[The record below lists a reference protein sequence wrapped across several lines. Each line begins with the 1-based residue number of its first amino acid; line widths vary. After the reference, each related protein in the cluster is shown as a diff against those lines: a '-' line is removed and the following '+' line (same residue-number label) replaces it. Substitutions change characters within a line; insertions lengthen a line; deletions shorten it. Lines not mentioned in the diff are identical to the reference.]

1 MTTKMAIKQ
10 LTAKQEKA
18 VIKYVECGDK
28 SEAYRHAYNT
38 KKMKPETINRKANE
52 LLDNSK
58 ITKRMEELQLEQ
70 RREIEEKQK
79 IKARSKAFVDGR
91 ERSSPTKLIKKDG
104 ELMPEDSL
112 WWYATLFEATGTT
125 DYELGETLINQA
137 VRAKFKWHA
146 DPLVAKNEVL
156 AAMHEIRPQD
166 IMEGM
171 LGAQMVGV
179 HNLAM
184 ECMRHVVIDD
194 QQPEAIY
201 RYAKLAN
208 QFSRTFT
215 AQLDALNKHRGKG
228 QQKVTVEHVHVN
240 EGGQA
245 VVGNINQGGGQNEKK

>member
-1 MTTKMAIKQ
+1 MSKQ
-10 LTAKQEKA
+10 LTTKQEKA
-18 VIKYVECGDK
+18 FIKYVECGDK
-28 SEAYRHAYNT
+28 LEAYRYAYNT

-52 LLDNSK
+52 LLNNDK
-58 ITKRMEELQLEQ
+58 ITERMKELQLKQ
-70 RREIEEKQK
+70 RREIEEKK
-79 IKARSKAFVDGR
+79 RKKARAKAFIDR
-91 ERSSPTKLIKKDG
+91 KERSDLTKLVEEDSR
-104 ELMPEDSL
+104 LTPEDPYL
-112 WWYATLFEATGTT
+112 WRATLFEATGTT
-125 DYELGETLINQA
+125 DYKLGETLINQA
-137 VRAKFKWHA
+137 MFAKFRWHA
-146 DPLVAKNEVL
+146 DLIVAKNEVL

-184 ECMRHVVIDD
+184 ECMKRVVIDD
-194 QQPEAIY
+194 QHPEAIY

-245 VVGNINQGGGQNEKK
+245 VVGNINQGVGQNEKK

>member
-1 MTTKMAIKQ
+1 MANQKKIPARQRLAKKKKKSV
-10 LTAKQEKA
+10 LAKQEK
-18 VIKYVECGDK
+18 ISD
-28 SEAYRHAYNT
+28 H
-38 KKMKPETINRKANE
+38 
-52 LLDNSK
+52 D
-58 ITKRMEELQLEQ
+58 
-70 RREIEEKQK
+70 
-79 IKARSKAFVDGR
+79 KARSKAFIDR
-91 ERSSPTKLIKKDG
+91 KDKSHPTKLIEKNG
-104 ELMPEDSL
+104 GRTPEDPYL
-112 WWYATLFEATGTT
+112 WRATLFEATGTT
-125 DYELGETLINQA
+125 DYKLGETLINQA
-137 VRAKFKWHA
+137 VRAKFKWHT
-146 DPLVAKNEVL
+146 DLLVAKNEVL

-184 ECMRHVVIDD
+184 ECMKRVVIDD
-194 QQPEAIY
+194 QHPEAIY

-245 VVGNINQGGGQNEKK
+245 VVGNINQGVGQNEKK